1 MKEKLLKILKEAKIE
16 DSAAKEISEGLLAA
30 VAANTKTIVEARA
43 KEEAE
48 AISVVKVKVSGL
60 TKQLEEA
67 KKALSENKESFKK
80 RFEEARQGVKKLI
93 EEDYKS
99 HKAELAQK
107 TKLFVEGKWKEIE
120 GVVKEEMLKEA
131 KEDAASKRV
140 AQISETINKAI
151 STEAPQAKA
160 VDTKELETLKESI
173 ETLKAANKKVLQE
186 NTELKKKNV
195 ELDLQVKKPLKEIVA
210 ESKLG
215 KIIKTTE
222 EPKDEK
228 PNSNFL
234 NEIVR
239 LANYGAKI

>member
-60 TKQLEEA
+60 TTELEET
-67 KKALSENKESFKK
+67 KKTLSENKESFKK

-107 TKLFVEGKWKEIE
+107 TKMFVESKWKEIE
-120 GVVKEEMLKEA
+120 GVVKEELLKEA

-151 STEAPQAKA
+151 STEAPQAK
-160 VDTKELETLKESI
+160 VDTKELDTLKESI
-173 ETLKAANKKVLQE
+173 KTLKEANKKVLEE
-186 NTELKKKNV
+186 NLTLKTKITELDK
-195 ELDLQVKKPLKEIVA
+195 EVKKPLKEIVA
-210 ESKLG
+210 ESKLS
-215 KIIKTTE
+215 KIVKTTE
-222 EPKDEK
+222 PKEAQ
-228 PNSNFL
+228 PNSPFL
-234 NEIVR
+234 TEIVR
-239 LANYGAKI
+239 LANYGSKIQ